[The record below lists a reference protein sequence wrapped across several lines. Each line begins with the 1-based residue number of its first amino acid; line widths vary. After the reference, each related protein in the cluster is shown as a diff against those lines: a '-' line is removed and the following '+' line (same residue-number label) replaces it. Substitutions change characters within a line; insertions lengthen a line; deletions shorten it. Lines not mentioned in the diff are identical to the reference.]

1 MSKLRRL
8 LFILAGLLFVGI
20 AFIGIFVPGIPRTG
34 PAIVAS
40 MCFAKTSPK
49 LHKWLLNSKFIGPY
63 LDNYY
68 NKSGICAAYKVRM
81 VTFMW
86 AAMIFTMVITG
97 ILWLQI
103 FLTVKGFII
112 SFHIFKIKTKV
123 PETGHFG
130 FMYNMITILL
140 TWIWFAAALIFGAEV
155 MWEYMVLTS
164 IGSAFTI
171 SIFTF
176 ALKANFALKTK
187 EKTVVQ

>member
-1 MSKLRRL
+1 MNKLRKF

-68 NKSGICAAYKVRM
+68 NKSGICTAYKIRM

-86 AAMIFTMVITG
+86 AAMLFTMIITG
-97 ILWLQI
+97 IFWLQI
-103 FLTVKGFII
+103 LLTIKGFII
-112 SFHIFKIKTKV
+112 SIHIFKIKTKL
-123 PETGHFG
+123 PEIGEFG
-130 FMYNMITILL
+130 FVYNMITISLV
-140 TWIWFAAALIFGAEV
+140 WIWLAAALVFGAGDV
-155 MWEYMVLTS
+155 WEYVALTS
-164 IGSAFTI
+164 IGL
-171 SIFTF
+171 IFTVLIFAF
-176 ALKANFALKTK
+176 ALKADYSGNMP
-187 EKTVVQ
+187 